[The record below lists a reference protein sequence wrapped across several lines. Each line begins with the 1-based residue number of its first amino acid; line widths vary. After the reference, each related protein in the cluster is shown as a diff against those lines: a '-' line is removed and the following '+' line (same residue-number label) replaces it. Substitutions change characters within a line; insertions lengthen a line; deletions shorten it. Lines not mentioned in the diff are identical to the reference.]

1 MGVKTFLMDLFEDK
15 AFQIHVLSKLKF
27 KLKLISFE
35 VVRTK
40 KDHLNC
46 IHDLD
51 GFKTTTIT
59 RFYREFIDLH

>member
-1 MGVKTFLMDLFEDK
+1 MGVKTFLMDLLEDK
-15 AFQIHVLSKLKF
+15 AFKIHVLCKLKF
-27 KLKLISFE
+27 KLISFE

-51 GFKTTTIT
+51 AFKTTTIT

>member
-1 MGVKTFLMDLFEDK
+1 MAVKTFLMDLFEDK
-15 AFQIHVLSKLKF
+15 AFQIHVLYKLKF
-27 KLKLISFE
+27 KLISFE

-40 KDHLNC
+40 NDHLNC

-59 RFYREFIDLH
+59 RFYI